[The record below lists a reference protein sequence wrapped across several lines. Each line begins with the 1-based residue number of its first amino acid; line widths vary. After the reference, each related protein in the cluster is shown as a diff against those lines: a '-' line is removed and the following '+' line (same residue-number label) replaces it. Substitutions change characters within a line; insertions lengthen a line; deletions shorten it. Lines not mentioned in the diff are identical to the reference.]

1 MQKNWTQLMASM
13 LHIWSIGH
21 PKFSYWGYL
30 AQPHHVSKDWVL
42 FAQFVFQTKFNY
54 SSHWHATAVL
64 IYMYFFLSTHRTN
77 FFRDPNYLS
86 KPLLTSTLFT
96 GEICRNKCTY
106 FRRPT
111 KRSAHFCCATGKE
124 KNIQFSEAWTLRWTH
139 HRRFHE
145 KKRKDY
151 MPMKSGIWCAL
162 GGCCSKEVKTFKRSP
177 VLTRLR
183 NDF

>member
-1 MQKNWTQLMASM
+1 MASM

-77 FFRDPNYLS
+77 FFETLTTSLNPFSLQLSLLAKFAEINAPIFEDPL
-86 KPLLTSTLFT
+86 KEVL
-96 GEICRNKCTY
+96 I
-106 FRRPT
+106 
-111 KRSAHFCCATGKE
+111 SAVQLARK

>member
-77 FFRDPNYLS
+77 FFWDPNYLS

-124 KNIQFSEAWTLRWTH
+124 KISNFP
-139 HRRFHE
+139 RREPCVELIIGGFTRRKE
-145 KKRKDY
+145 KIICPWSLVYGVLWGAAAPKKWKPSR
-151 MPMKSGIWCAL
+151 
-162 GGCCSKEVKTFKRSP
+162 EVLF
-177 VLTRLR
+177 
-183 NDF
+183 

>member
-1 MQKNWTQLMASM
+1 M
-13 LHIWSIGH
+13 
-21 PKFSYWGYL
+21 
-30 AQPHHVSKDWVL
+30 SKDWVL

-77 FFRDPNYLS
+77 FFWDPNYLS

-124 KNIQFSEAWTLRWTH
+124 KKYPIFRGVNLALNSSSAVSRE
-139 HRRFHE
+139 E
-145 KKRKDY
+145 KKRLYAHEVWY
-151 MPMKSGIWCAL
+151 MVCSGGLLLQRSENLQEKSCFNTVEKWFLKKIIMNRNCTFPAFYRGAL
-162 GGCCSKEVKTFKRSP
+162 S
-177 VLTRLR
+177 
-183 NDF
+183 